1 MNYGPGVYDPQTYY
15 NIKDAAAFINRSE
28 RTLRR
33 WCAADKIKFYR
44 DGRADSGGRLLF
56 DIGDL
61 LKKRQEI
68 EALYPN
74 RA

>member
-1 MNYGPGVYDPQTYY
+1 MQDPDYVT
-15 NIKDAAAFINRSE
+15 IAEAAVLLARSE

-33 WCAADKIKFYR
+33 WCAANKIKFYR

-56 DIGDL
+56 YRGDL
-61 LKKRQEI
+61 LSKCREI
-68 EALYPN
+68 VALYPN